1 MSSPW
6 KFLVRL
12 ISPRREQGREN
23 GATEKATKSGPSQ
36 IADPTETI
44 AEESLNSEGRP
55 TSDATHHDR
64 SASIFTEPVPS
75 EEAKN
80 DRKDK
85 VEIEDAGVVQAAH
98 PALSGE
104 TGTDIIAALRA
115 VDVQAVEVAPRKQR
129 SRGKKALA
137 VPNTPQA
144 IRVNDTANEINL
156 DEEIR
161 LLRGQLARR
170 LKLQNEQ
177 LRKMLERFE
186 R

>member
-1 MSSPW
+1 MASPW
-6 KFLVRL
+6 KFLSRL
-12 ISPRREQGREN
+12 ISSAREQSRE
-23 GATEKATKSGPSQ
+23 GGSTKKVAGDPLA
-36 IADPTETI
+36 IARPIEAP
-44 AEESLNSEGRP
+44 AEENLKSEGRP

-64 SASIFTEPVPS
+64 SASISAEPVRS

-80 DRKDK
+80 DRQDK
-85 VEIEDAGVVQAAH
+85 VEIEDAGAVQAVH
-98 PALSGE
+98 PASGE
-104 TGTDIIAALRA
+104 TGTDIIAALGA

-129 SRGKKALA
+129 NRGKKAVA

-144 IRVNDTANEINL
+144 AQVSDTANEMKL

>member
-1 MSSPW
+1 MASPW
-6 KFLVRL
+6 KFLSRL
-12 ISPRREQGREN
+12 ISPGREQKRE
-23 GATEKATKSGPSQ
+23 GGSTKKVVA
-36 IADPTETI
+36 ADPLAIAGPIEAP
-44 AEESLNSEGRP
+44 AEEKLNSEGRP
-55 TSDATHHDR
+55 TSDATHHDQ
-64 SASIFTEPVPS
+64 STSIFTERVRS

-80 DRKDK
+80 DRQDK
-85 VEIEDAGVVQAAH
+85 FEIEDAGVVQAVH
-98 PALSGE
+98 PASGE

-115 VDVQAVEVAPRKQR
+115 VDIQAVEVAPRKQR
-129 SRGKKALA
+129 NRGKKAVA

-144 IRVNDTANEINL
+144 TQVGDTTNEMNL

>member
-1 MSSPW
+1 MASPW
-6 KFLVRL
+6 KFLSRL
-12 ISPRREQGREN
+12 ISPGREQRREG
-23 GATEKATKSGPSQ
+23 GSTKRVA
-36 IADPTETI
+36 ADPLAIAGPIEAP
-44 AEESLNSEGRP
+44 AEENLNSDGRP

-64 SASIFTEPVPS
+64 SASISAEPVRS

-80 DRKDK
+80 DRQDK
-85 VEIEDAGVVQAAH
+85 VEIEDAGAVQAVH

-104 TGTDIIAALRA
+104 TGTDIIAALGV
-115 VDVQAVEVAPRKQR
+115 VDIQAVEVAPRNQR
-129 SRGKKALA
+129 NRGKNAVA

-144 IRVNDTANEINL
+144 AQVSDTANEMKL